1 MWKKILVILFLS
13 VALTA
18 CRVTLTSTNETGWT
32 VLQGIYVKTET
43 GHDVFTFKTQNGENE
58 YIFMTFAEGCDAPN
72 ALQTG
77 DKIEI
82 KIVVVQETNGVN
94 TTQVLEW
101 AKYGDVPVSVDSDVL
116 SKIDDLSQK
125 LSNADTTEK

>member
-1 MWKKILVILFLS
+1 MWKKILAILCLS
-13 VALTA
+13 VVLTA
-18 CRVTLTSTNETGWT
+18 CHVKSNLTNETGWT
-32 VLQGIYVKTET
+32 VLQGIYVKAET

-58 YIFMTFAEGCDAPN
+58 YIFMTFAEGCDAPI

-82 KIVVVQETNGVN
+82 KIVVVRETNGVN

-101 AKYGDVPVSVDSDVL
+101 AKLGDAPVSVDSDVL
-116 SKIDDLSQK
+116 TKIESLSQK
-125 LSNADTTEK
+125 LSNVDTTEK